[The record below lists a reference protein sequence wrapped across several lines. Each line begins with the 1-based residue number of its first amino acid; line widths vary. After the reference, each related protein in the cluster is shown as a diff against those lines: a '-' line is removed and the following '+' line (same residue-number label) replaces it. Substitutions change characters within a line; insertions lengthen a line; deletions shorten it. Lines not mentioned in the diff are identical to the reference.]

1 MAEKKLTIRVDETI
15 YNNFKALCE
24 ANGFKVNNVIVD
36 AIAEPNAFIKS
47 AIDRRDKAERAKKVA
62 QIKQLKQ
69 ELGLSDA
76 DLKKLLKDSEQTE
89 MYAASPADSSAVEDE
104 KEFESRRAHQG
115 TYEDESVTWEVD
127 KYTTGYFCRTSDG
140 KLHKKDVNGTLLS

>member
-36 AIAEPNAFIKS
+36 AIADSNAFIES
-47 AIDRRDKAERAKKVA
+47 AIARRDKAERANKAA
-62 QIKQLKQ
+62 QIIKLKQ
-69 ELGLSDA
+69 ELGLSDS
-76 DLKKLLKDSEQTE
+76 DFKKLLKNSEQTE
-89 MYAASPADSSAVEDE
+89 MEAASPAESKSVEYE

-115 TYEDESVTWEVD
+115 AYEGEPVTWEVD
-127 KYTTGYFCRTSDG
+127 KYTDGYFCRTSDG
-140 KLHKKDVNGTLLS
+140 KLHKKDVYGKVIS